1 VTAPLLDVQE
11 LRVAFASA
19 AGLAPVVQ
27 GLSFRLERGRT
38 LAIVGESGSG
48 KSVTALSIVGLL
60 PATAKVDGHILLDG
74 RELLGLAERDLR
86 QLRGAAIGLVF
97 QEPMTSLNPVL
108 TIGDQVREA
117 VALHQRMTGALLRA
131 RSMELLV
138 EVGIAAPA
146 RVLGQYPHQLSGGMR
161 QRVMIAIAL
170 ACDPPIL
177 IADEPTTALD
187 VTVQAQILALIRQ
200 RQERSNCGV
209 LLITHDLGVVAEL
222 ADRVVVLYAGRAVEE
237 ADVADIFDRP
247 AHPYTRG
254 LLGARTTIGAAP
266 AGTRRRLA
274 EIPGSAPQAGGV
286 ARGCAF
292 AGRCPNVHPR
302 CLEVRPELR
311 PNGERRQV
319 ACHLATAVA
328 FA

>member
-19 AGLAPVVQ
+19 AGSVQAVQ

-38 LAIVGESGSG
+38 LAVVGESGSG

-60 PATAKVDGHILLDG
+60 PAAKVEGHIRLDG
-74 RELLGLAERDLR
+74 SDLLGLSERDLR
-86 QLRGAAIGLVF
+86 QLRGAAIGMVF

-108 TIGDQVREA
+108 TIGEQVREA
-117 VALHQRMTGALLRA
+117 VQLHRPMARAQLRA
-131 RSMELLV
+131 RALELLA

-146 RVLGQYPHQLSGGMR
+146 RVVGQYPHQLSGGMR

-237 ADVADIFDRP
+237 ADVADIFERP

-254 LLGARTTIGAAP
+254 LLGARATVGEAQL
-266 AGTRRRLA
+266 GVRRRLA
-274 EIPGSAPQAGGV
+274 EIPGTAPQAGAPG
-286 ARGCAF
+286 RGCAF
-292 AGRCPNVHPR
+292 AARCPNVQPR

-311 PNGERRQV
+311 TSGGGRLV
-319 ACHLATAVA
+319 ACHLALAPA

>member
-1 VTAPLLDVQE
+1 MTAPLLDVQE
-11 LRVAFASA
+11 LRAAFAMA
-19 AGLAPVVQ
+19 AGSPPVVH

-38 LAIVGESGSG
+38 LALVGESGSG

-60 PATAKVDGHILLDG
+60 PTAKVDGHILLEG
-74 RELLGLAERDLR
+74 RELLGLSERDLR
-86 QLRGAAIGLVF
+86 PLRGAAIGMVF

-108 TIGDQVREA
+108 TIGEQVREA
-117 VALHQRMTGALLRA
+117 VRLHSRMNRA
-131 RSMELLV
+131 RLHDRSLELLA

-200 RQERSNCGV
+200 RQARSNCGV

-222 ADRVVVLYAGRAVEE
+222 ADRVIVLYAGRAVEE
-237 ADVADIFDRP
+237 ACVADIFERP
-247 AHPYTRG
+247 AHPYTQG
-254 LLGARTTIGAAP
+254 LLGARTVVGAAR
-266 AGTRRRLA
+266 AGARRRLA
-274 EIPGSAPQAGGV
+274 EIPGTAPQAGAV
-286 ARGCAF
+286 RRGCAF
-292 AGRCPNVHPR
+292 AARCPCVQPR

-311 PNGERRQV
+311 ATGEGRLV
-319 ACHLATAVA
+319 ACHLAVA
-328 FA
+328 A

>member
-1 VTAPLLDVQE
+1 MQA
-11 LRVAFASA
+11 
-19 AGLAPVVQ
+19 VQ
-27 GLSFRLERGRT
+27 GLSFRLARGRT

-60 PATAKVDGHILLDG
+60 PVAKVDGHILLDG
-74 RELLGLAERDLR
+74 RDLLGLAERDLR
-86 QLRGAAIGLVF
+86 QLRGAAIGIVF

-108 TIGDQVREA
+108 TIGEQVREA
-117 VALHQRMTGALLRA
+117 VALHQRMTATRLRA
-131 RSMELLV
+131 RSMELLA

-161 QRVMIAIAL
+161 QRVMIAVAL
-170 ACDPPIL
+170 ACDPAVL

-200 RQERSNCGV
+200 RQESSHCGV

-237 ADVADIFDRP
+237 ADVADIFERP

-254 LLGARTTIGAAP
+254 LLGARATVGHAQRGA
-266 AGTRRRLA
+266 RRRLA
-274 EIPGSAPQAGGV
+274 EIPGTAPQAGVIG
-286 ARGCAF
+286 RGCAF
-292 AGRCPNVHPR
+292 APRCPCVQPR

-311 PNGERRQV
+311 SNGEGRLV
-319 ACHLATAVA
+319 ACHLALTPA